1 LEEDLTNKNKANGNE
16 IKNLKEMQAQIEKYQ
31 KEAEA
36 WANEKI
42 QWEKDKEYQR
52 ALEKQNTKL

>member
-1 LEEDLTNKNKANGNE
+1 MTNKNKANGNE